1 MAGTAVTSF
10 ERLRTSRESRSL
22 PQDGFAAKS
31 GYDKAHIGLPE
42 RGQKSLSLRTLFGL
56 ALTLDVKP
64 SEMVMQTEKWA
75 ERS

>member
-1 MAGTAVTSF
+1 
-10 ERLRTSRESRSL
+10 L